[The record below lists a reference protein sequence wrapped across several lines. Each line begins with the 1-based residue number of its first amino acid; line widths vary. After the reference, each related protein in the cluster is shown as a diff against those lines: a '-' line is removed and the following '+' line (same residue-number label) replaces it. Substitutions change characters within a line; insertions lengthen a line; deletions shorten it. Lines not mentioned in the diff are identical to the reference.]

1 MRNEIIKELLNNQDL
16 EYKKFHSKLCTT
28 KYEIIGVR
36 VPIVKEIAKRYSK
49 EYGIKVIDELSNEY
63 YEEVLIKGLIIGYSK
78 ESNEIRETYIKK
90 FIPEIDNWAICDSTI
105 SNMKFIKKDLDLF
118 YEFITNNYQKS
129 KDTYSL
135 RFMIVVFLNYY
146 LESKYIKNILNIID
160 NIISSEYYVNMA
172 IAWLL
177 SISYIKNK
185 EITIEYLNNNNLD
198 KFTYNK
204 TIQKICESYQVSK
217 EEKELLK
224 LKKRK

>member
-49 EYGIKVIDELSNEY
+49 EYGIKVIDKLSNEY

-118 YEFITNNYQKS
+118 YEFITNNYQNS

-160 NIISSEYYVNMA
+160 NINSSEYYVNMA

-177 SISYIKNK
+177 SIAYIKNK

>member
-78 ESNEIRETYIKK
+78 ESNEIRETYIKE

-160 NIISSEYYVNMA
+160 NINSSEYYVNMA

-177 SISYIKNK
+177 SIAYIKNK

>member
-160 NIISSEYYVNMA
+160 NINSSEYYVNMA

-177 SISYIKNK
+177 SIAYIKNK

>member
-49 EYGIKVIDELSNEY
+49 EHGIKVIDELSNEY

-118 YEFITNNYQKS
+118 YEFITNNYQNS

-160 NIISSEYYVNMA
+160 NINSSEYYVNMA

-177 SISYIKNK
+177 SIAYIKNK

>member
-36 VPIVKEIAKRYSK
+36 VPTVKEIAKRYSK
-49 EYGIKVIDELSNEY
+49 EHGIKVIDELSNEY

-118 YEFITNNYQKS
+118 YEFITNNYQNS

-160 NIISSEYYVNMA
+160 NINSSEYYVNMA

-177 SISYIKNK
+177 SIAYIKNK

-204 TIQKICESYQVSK
+204 AIQKICESYQVSK

>member
-118 YEFITNNYQKS
+118 YKFITNNYQNS

-160 NIISSEYYVNMA
+160 NINSSEYYVNMA

-177 SISYIKNK
+177 SIAYIKNK

>member
-135 RFMIVVFLNYY
+135 RFMIVVFL
-146 LESKYIKNILNIID
+146 
-160 NIISSEYYVNMA
+160 M
-172 IAWLL
+172 
-177 SISYIKNK
+177 
-185 EITIEYLNNNNLD
+185 
-198 KFTYNK
+198 
-204 TIQKICESYQVSK
+204 
-217 EEKELLK
+217 
-224 LKKRK
+224 

>member
-63 YEEVLIKGLIIGYSK
+63 YEEVLVKGLIIGYSK
-78 ESNEIRETYIKK
+78 ESNEIRETYIKD

-118 YEFITNNYQKS
+118 YEFITNNYQNS

-146 LESKYIKNILNIID
+146 LESKYIKNILIIID
-160 NIISSEYYVNMA
+160 NINSSEYYVNMA

-177 SISYIKNK
+177 SIAYIKNK

>member
-36 VPIVKEIAKRYSK
+36 VPTVKEIAKRYSK
-49 EYGIKVIDELSNEY
+49 EHGIKVIDELSNEY

-118 YEFITNNYQKS
+118 YEFITNNYQNS

-160 NIISSEYYVNMA
+160 NINSSEYYVNMA

-177 SISYIKNK
+177 SIAYIKNK

>member
-160 NIISSEYYVNMA
+160 NINSSEYYVNMA

-177 SISYIKNK
+177 SIAYIKNK

-217 EEKELLK
+217 KEKELLK

>member
-118 YEFITNNYQKS
+118 YEFITNNYQNS

-160 NIISSEYYVNMA
+160 NINSSEYYVNMA

-177 SISYIKNK
+177 SIAYIKNK

>member
-78 ESNEIRETYIKK
+78 ESNEIRETYIKE

-160 NIISSEYYVNMA
+160 NINISEYYVNMA

-177 SISYIKNK
+177 SIAYIKNK

>member
-78 ESNEIRETYIKK
+78 ESNEIRETYIKE

-118 YEFITNNYQKS
+118 YEFITNNYQNS
-129 KDTYSL
+129 KGTYSL

-146 LESKYIKNILNIID
+146 LESKYIKNVLNIID
-160 NIISSEYYVNMA
+160 NINSSEYYVNMA

-177 SISYIKNK
+177 SIAYIKNK

-198 KFTYNK
+198 KFTHNK

>member
-63 YEEVLIKGLIIGYSK
+63 YEEVLVKGLIIGYSK

-90 FIPEIDNWAICDSTI
+90 FILEIDNWAICDSTI

-118 YEFITNNYQKS
+118 YEFITNNYQNS

-160 NIISSEYYVNMA
+160 NINSSEYYVNMA

-177 SISYIKNK
+177 SIAYIKNK

>member
-49 EYGIKVIDELSNEY
+49 EHGIKVIDELSNEY

-78 ESNEIRETYIKK
+78 ESNEIRETYIKE

-118 YEFITNNYQKS
+118 YEFITNNYQNS

-160 NIISSEYYVNMA
+160 NINSSEYYVNMA

-177 SISYIKNK
+177 SIAYIKNK

>member
-90 FIPEIDNWAICDSTI
+90 FILEIDNWAICDSTI

-118 YEFITNNYQKS
+118 YEFITNNYQNS

-160 NIISSEYYVNMA
+160 NINSSEYYVNMA

-177 SISYIKNK
+177 SIAYIKNK

-217 EEKELLK
+217 KEKELLK

>member
-36 VPIVKEIAKRYSK
+36 VPIIKEIAKRYSK
-49 EYGIKVIDELSNEY
+49 EYGIKVIDKLSNEY

-118 YEFITNNYQKS
+118 YEFITNNYQNS

-135 RFMIVVFLNYY
+135 RFMIVVFLNNY

-160 NIISSEYYVNMA
+160 NINSSEYYVNMA

-177 SISYIKNK
+177 SIAYIKNK

>member
-160 NIISSEYYVNMA
+160 NINSSEYYVNMA

-177 SISYIKNK
+177 SIAYIKNK

-204 TIQKICESYQVSK
+204 TLQKICESYQVSK

>member
-90 FIPEIDNWAICDSTI
+90 FILEIDNWAICDSTI

-118 YEFITNNYQKS
+118 YEFITNNYQNS

-160 NIISSEYYVNMA
+160 NINSSEYYVNMA

-177 SISYIKNK
+177 SIAYIKNK

-204 TIQKICESYQVSK
+204 TLQKICESYQVSK